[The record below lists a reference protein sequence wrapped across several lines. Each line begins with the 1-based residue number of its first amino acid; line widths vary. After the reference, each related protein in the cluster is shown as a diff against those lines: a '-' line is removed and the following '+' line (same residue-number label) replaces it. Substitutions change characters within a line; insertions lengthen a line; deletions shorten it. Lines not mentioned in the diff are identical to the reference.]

1 MMVKGNE
8 SELVTTTE
16 MAPVG
21 TTPATMPR
29 FGTDEFDTDL
39 TDLDWPA
46 ETTKTS
52 LRLAKPTAILIGLL
66 LLAGGFWGGIMLQKN
81 EGSSSSSGFPNLS
94 AVRSALSGASGTTG
108 ASSPFGSSSNSTIG
122 TVTDINGNTLYVT
135 DSSGSLVKVTLSS
148 STSVSRNAKASL
160 SVLKP
165 GDSVIVSGVKT
176 SKGQMTASSISA
188 TQAGVSSGLPSGGFG
203 GGGARSTG
211 SGSSSGG

>member
-1 MMVKGNE
+1 MVKGNE

-66 LLAGGFWGGIMLQKN
+66 LLAAGFWGGIMLQKN

-94 AVRSALSGASGTTG
+94 AVRSALSGATG
-108 ASSPFGSSSNSTIG
+108 ASSPFGSSSNSTVG
-122 TVTDINGNTLYVT
+122 TVTDIIGNTLYVT

-160 SVLKP
+160 SALRP

-188 TQAGVSSGLPSGGFG
+188 TQAGISSGLPSGGFG
-203 GGGARSTG
+203 GGGSRSTG